1 MVTTYTRVNMNEF
14 IKNKINLDV
23 DVTKK
28 ARSSRDFLYTQ
39 LEELPTKVGDFPR
52 LFPNKHIYNYGSFS
66 RKTKIRPL
74 DDIDFMLVFAADG
87 TTYEEFSD
95 EVKLTVPKEAG
106 NLYKLRDE
114 NGYLN
119 SRKVA
124 NKIKDNISKIS
135 QYKKADIRSSQE
147 AVILSLTSYDW
158 TFDIIPALKTT
169 EEADG
174 RSYYLIPNGNGHWKK
189 TDPRIDQERVTEI
202 NQSTDFNVIEFI
214 RIIKYWNKI
223 QRINISSYL
232 IENIVLNYFE
242 TNYIWSNRK
251 NQLKSFFTYLKDAIF
266 ESVLDP
272 KGLQGD
278 LNVLEYNKR
287 CLIKNKAIVC
297 KFAVVKALEFEAD
310 KKYESADEQW
320 RVVFG
325 DDYE

>member
-1 MVTTYTRVNMNEF
+1 MATYTKVNMNEF
-14 IKNKINLDV
+14 IKKHIDLDS

-28 ARSSRDFLYTQ
+28 ARLSRKFLYKQ
-39 LEELPTKVGDFPR
+39 LEELPSKAENFPR
-52 LFPNKHIYNYGSFS
+52 LYPSRQIYNYGSFS

-87 TTYEEFSD
+87 TTYEDFGD
-95 EVKLTVPKEAG
+95 EVKLTVPEEATY
-106 NLYKLRDE
+106 LYKLRDE
-114 NGYLN
+114 DGYLN

-124 NKIKDNISKIS
+124 NKIRDNISKVS

-189 TDPRIDQERVTEI
+189 TDPRIDQARVTEI
-202 NQSTDFNVIEFI
+202 NQSIDFNVIEFI

-223 QRINISSYL
+223 QNINISSYL
-232 IENIVLNYFE
+232 VENIVLNYFE
-242 TNYIWSNRK
+242 NNYICTNRK
-251 NQLKSFFTYLKDAIF
+251 NQLSSFFVYLKDAIF
-266 ESVLDP
+266 NPVLDP
-272 KGLQGD
+272 KGLQGN
-278 LNVLEYNKR
+278 LNELEYTKKS
-287 CLIKNKAIVC
+287 LISSKAVAC
-297 KFAVVKALEFEAD
+297 ESAVNEALEFEMFES
-310 KKYESADEQW
+310 YESADGKW

>member
-1 MVTTYTRVNMNEF
+1 MTTYTRVNMNEF
-14 IKNKINLDV
+14 IKNNINLDV

-28 ARSSRDFLYTQ
+28 ARLSRDFLYKQ
-39 LEELPTKVGDFPR
+39 LEELPSKAENFPR
-52 LFPNKHIYNYGSFS
+52 LYPNKHIYNYGSFS

-74 DDIDFMLVFAADG
+74 DDIDFMLVFTADG
-87 TTYEEFSD
+87 TTYQDFGD
-95 EVKLTVPKEAG
+95 VVKLTVPKEAE

-114 NGYLN
+114 IGYLN

-124 NKIKDNISKIS
+124 NKIKDNISKVS

-189 TDPRIDQERVTEI
+189 TDPRIDQERVTEV
-202 NQSTDFNVIEFI
+202 NQSTSFNVIEFV
-214 RIIKYWNKI
+214 RIIKYWNKV
-223 QRINISSYL
+223 QKINISSYL
-232 IENIVLNYFE
+232 MENIVLNYFE
-242 TNYIWSNRK
+242 TNYIWLDRK
-251 NQLKSFFTYLKDAIF
+251 DQLQWFFNYLKDAIF
-266 ESVLDP
+266 NSVLDP

-278 LNVLEYNKR
+278 LNILEYSKK
-287 CLIKNKAIVC
+287 CSIQTKAIAC
-297 KFAVVKALEFEAD
+297 ENAVVEALKFEED
-310 KKYESADEQW
+310 KKYESADKQW

-325 DDYE
+325 DEYE

>member
-1 MVTTYTRVNMNEF
+1 MATYTRVNMDEF
-14 IKNKINLDV
+14 IKKYINLDT
-23 DVTKK
+23 DITKK
-28 ARSSRDFLYTQ
+28 ARLSRDFLYRQ
-39 LEELPTKVGDFPR
+39 LEELPNKADNFPR
-52 LFPNKHIYNYGSFS
+52 LFSNKHIYNYGSFS

-87 TTYEEFSD
+87 TTYQDFND
-95 EVKLTVPKEAG
+95 EVKLTVPEGAK

-124 NKIKDNISKIS
+124 NKIRDNISKIS
-135 QYKKADIRSSQE
+135 QYQKADIRSSQE

-174 RSYYLIPNGNGHWKK
+174 RSYFLIPNGNGHWKK
-189 TDPRIDQERVTEI
+189 TDPRIDQARVTEI
-202 NQSTDFNVIEFI
+202 NQSTGFNVIEFI
-214 RIIKYWNKI
+214 RVIKYWNKI

-242 TNYIWSNRK
+242 TNYIWSNK
-251 NQLKSFFTYLKDAIF
+251 KDQLNSFFSYLKDAMF

-278 LNVLEYNKR
+278 LNLVEYTKK
-287 CLIKNKAIVC
+287 CLIQNKAIAC
-297 KFAVVKALEFEAD
+297 KSAIVKALEFEAD
-310 KKYESADEQW
+310 KNYESADEQW

>member
-1 MVTTYTRVNMNEF
+1 MDEF
-14 IKNKINLDV
+14 IKKYINLDT
-23 DVTKK
+23 DITKK
-28 ARSSRDFLYTQ
+28 ARLSRDFLYRQ
-39 LEELPTKVGDFPR
+39 LEELPNKADNFPR
-52 LFPNKHIYNYGSFS
+52 LFSNKHIYNYGSFS

-87 TTYEEFSD
+87 TTYQDFND
-95 EVKLTVPKEAG
+95 EVKLTVPEGAK

-124 NKIKDNISKIS
+124 NKIRDNISKIS
-135 QYKKADIRSSQE
+135 QYQKADIRSSQE

-174 RSYYLIPNGNGHWKK
+174 RSYFLIPNGNGHWKK
-189 TDPRIDQERVTEI
+189 TDPRIDQARVTEI
-202 NQSTDFNVIEFI
+202 NQSTGFNVIEFI
-214 RIIKYWNKI
+214 RVIKYWNKI

-242 TNYIWSNRK
+242 TNYIWSNK
-251 NQLKSFFTYLKDAIF
+251 KDQLNSFFSYLKDAMF

-278 LNVLEYNKR
+278 LNLVEYTKK
-287 CLIKNKAIVC
+287 CLIQNKAIAC
-297 KFAVVKALEFEAD
+297 KSAIVKALEFEAD
-310 KKYESADEQW
+310 KNYESADEQW

>member
-1 MVTTYTRVNMNEF
+1 MNEF
-14 IKNKINLDV
+14 IKKHIDLDS

-28 ARSSRDFLYTQ
+28 ARISRDFLYKQ
-39 LEELPTKVGDFPR
+39 LEELPSKAVNFPR
-52 LFPNKHIYNYGSFS
+52 LYPSKHIYNYGSFS

-87 TTYEEFSD
+87 TTYQDFGD
-95 EVKLTVPKEAG
+95 EVKLTVPEEAT

-114 NGYLN
+114 DGYLN

-124 NKIKDNISKIS
+124 NKIRDNISKVS

-189 TDPRIDQERVTEI
+189 TDPRIDQSRVTET

-223 QRINISSYL
+223 QKINISSYL
-232 IENIVLNYFE
+232 IENIVLNYVE
-242 TNYIWSNRK
+242 SYYICSNRK
-251 NQLKSFFTYLKDAIF
+251 KQLSSFFGYLKDAIF
-266 ESVLDP
+266 EPVLDP
-272 KGLQGD
+272 KGLQGN
-278 LNVLEYNKR
+278 LNELEYTKKK
-287 CLIKNKAIVC
+287 LIQNKAVAC
-297 KFAVVKALEFEAD
+297 ESAVDKALEFEMAVNYENAD
-310 KKYESADEQW
+310 KKW

>member
-1 MVTTYTRVNMNEF
+1 MNEF
-14 IKNKINLDV
+14 IKDNINLDV

-28 ARSSRDFLYTQ
+28 ARSSRDFLYKQ
-39 LEELPTKVGDFPR
+39 LEELPSKAENFPR
-52 LFPNKHIYNYGSFS
+52 LFSNKHIYNYGSFS

-87 TTYEEFSD
+87 TTYEDIGD
-95 EVKLTVPKEAG
+95 EVKLTVPKEAE

-119 SRKVA
+119 SRKMA

-135 QYKKADIRSSQE
+135 QYQKADIRSSQE
-147 AVILSLTSYDW
+147 AVILNLTSYDW

-242 TNYIWSNRK
+242 TNYIWSKRK
-251 NQLKSFFTYLKDAIF
+251 NQLNSFFAYLKDAIF

-278 LNVLEYNKR
+278 LNVLDYNKK
-287 CLIKNKAIVC
+287 CLIQNKAIVC
-297 KFAVVKALEFEAD
+297 KSAVVKALEFEAD